1 MKLVQPSLFGKRI
14 VALLLSCFFLSASA
28 ALSQPQPSDPLGEV
42 LRTHPR
48 IGLEVGLSS
57 AWQSGEYLTGCG
69 DFKEGAAINGV
80 IALAYDHPLS
90 GDKLRFEAL
99 LGFQGRSVS
108 SSYNSRENVLL
119 NTNNGLVRTD
129 VDFENQGEFNTSMF
143 FVLPSLKYYFGK
155 AVYAGVGASGNFVT
169 GASSQYT
176 KNILSRTVLINEL
189 GLSDVYYAEG
199 ESSDPYS
206 KVYPA
211 EERKDVNSFTA
222 DLVFYAGLEFPITES
237 KKLRLGPRL
246 MYTLPLMP
254 HVSTPELRLNSF
266 QILIGGRYVLD

>member
-1 MKLVQPSLFGKRI
+1 MNLVQPSPFGKRI
-14 VALLLSCFFLSASA
+14 VALILPCFLLSASV
-28 ALSQPQPSDPLGEV
+28 ALSQSNPLDEV
-42 LRTHPR
+42 IKTHPR

-143 FVLPSLKYYFGK
+143 FFLPSLKYYFGK

-169 GASSQYT
+169 GGTSQYT

-189 GLSDVYYAEG
+189 GLSDVYYADG

-222 DLVFYAGLEFPITES
+222 DLAFYAGLEFPITES
-237 KKLRLGPRL
+237 KKLRIGPRL

-254 HVSTPELRLNSF
+254 HVGDPELRLNSF
-266 QILIGGRYVLD
+266 QILSGGRYVLD